1 MMGSMAQKSLYED
14 RAEAREASY
23 DGLWYDGLVV
33 ESGIMGIREILFQTF
48 LANILHTVKTCK
60 SHNNL
65 AQMITGCLPKWI

>member
-1 MMGSMAQKSLYED
+1 MAPMIGEHGTEKPYED

-23 DGLWYDGLVV
+23 DGLVV
-33 ESGIMGIREILFQTF
+33 ESGITGIREILFQTF

-60 SHNNL
+60 SHNNP